1 MDYDTTKNAIEMLD
15 NMTEEE
21 FEEWNKRELAKQ
33 DAARIARE
41 RPAGEPSYENGVQE
55 WDD

>member
-1 MDYDTTKNAIEMLD
+1 MDYNATKNAIEMLD

-21 FEEWNKRELAKQ
+21 FNEWNKRELAKQ

-41 RPAGEPSYENGVQE
+41 RPAGEPGYENGVQE